1 MNTLLAMVSC
11 VVLLTAP
18 FKLAAQRSSEVL
30 RVLYSDLFQGE
41 DVKPS
46 FQVFSHAIHG
56 MDELEREGKCA
67 TPILTI
73 VDFTKPSTAKRL
85 WVIDVNGQEMR
96 YNTLV
101 AHGKNSGG
109 NVAKVFSNRPQSYM
123 SSLGFY
129 VTGSTYHGKH
139 GLSLYL
145 NGQELGINDKA
156 KERAIV
162 MHGADYVSQSF
173 IKKVGRLGRSHG
185 CPAVPMHV
193 HKELIEA
200 LADGTCL
207 FVWYPDVNY
216 LKRSRLL
223 DKDLL

>member
-1 MNTLLAMVSC
+1 MNTLFAMVAW
-11 VVLLTAP
+11 VVLLTTP
-18 FKLAAQRSSEVL
+18 FTLAAQRSPEAVRL
-30 RVLYSDLFQGE
+30 LYSDLFQDQE
-41 DVKPS
+41 VKPS
-46 FQVFSHAIHG
+46 LQVFSHAIHG
-56 MDELEREGKCA
+56 MEELEGEGKCA

-85 WVIDVNGQEMR
+85 WVIDVDGQSMR

-129 VTGSTYHGKH
+129 VTGGTYHGKH

-173 IKKVGRLGRSHG
+173 IKRVGRLGRSHG
-185 CPAVPMHV
+185 CPAVPMSV

-200 LADGTCL
+200 LADGTCF

-223 DKDLL
+223 NKELL